1 MTRSVPSPC
10 IDVCRFDPKTGWCL
24 GCGRTLDEARQWQ
37 RLQPFHRHRIERE
50 LPRRLRRLPRQCP
63 AGEVPD

>member
-10 IDVCRFDPKTGWCL
+10 IDVCRFDPQTGWCL

-37 RLQPFHRHRIERE
+37 KLQPFHRHRIERE
-50 LPRRLRRLPRQCP
+50 LPRRLRNLPRQVP
-63 AGEVPD
+63 GGEIPD